1 MAFGKKPSPAAEYP
15 PIEETDSAVLYDPKT
30 QAYPGFV
37 PQRYISPLLPVRQDE
52 EGEVANNVERG
63 TEAHGLYGDSNV
75 HPKDAQVLDY
85 EKTTDGVTEI
95 LPEYEAGED
104 KYDPIN
110 VRIVDEKPNE
120 ITRVVIGSAV
130 IQPNAQGGATAPN
143 PPVRLVGQ
151 DPKRTRVLIG
161 TSGTVTGT
169 LVLLTDLNQSPA
181 YGFPL
186 PAANAQ
192 PLEIRGDQEL
202 WVSGVAA
209 ADTGTVVTMAERRV
223 NGDAQHE
230 SN

>member
-1 MAFGKKPSPAAEYP
+1 MAFGKTGPKHQQSDY
-15 PIEETDSAVLYDPKT
+15 PIEETDSAVLEKAVTMKYG
-30 QAYPGFV
+30 GFI
-37 PQRYISPLLPVRQDE
+37 PQRYINPLLPQTQDE
-52 EGEVANNVERG
+52 VGEVANNVERG
-63 TEAHGLYGDSNV
+63 TEAHGLYGDSHV
-75 HPKDAQVLDY
+75 HPKDIQTLDY
-85 EKTTDGVTEI
+85 PLTTDKVEEI
-95 LPEYEAGED
+95 LPEYEASED

-120 ITRVVIGSAV
+120 ITRVVIGSAIV
-130 IQPNAQGGATAPN
+130 QASTMTGPNA
-143 PPVRLVGQ
+143 PVRIVGQ
-151 DPKRTRVLIG
+151 DAKRTRVLIG
-161 TSGTVTGT
+161 TSGTITGT
-169 LVLLTDLNQSPA
+169 LVLLTDLNQNPA

-223 NGDAQHE
+223 NGDAQHP